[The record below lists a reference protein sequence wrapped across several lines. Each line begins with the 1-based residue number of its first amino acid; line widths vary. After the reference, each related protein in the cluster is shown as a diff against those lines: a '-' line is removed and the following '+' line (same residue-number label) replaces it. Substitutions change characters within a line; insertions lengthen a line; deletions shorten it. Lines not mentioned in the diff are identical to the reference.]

1 MTCISVFVFYCIQS
15 NYVFDGWD
23 LKTFVKCLVRDI
35 PRSICHDS
43 KGFRLKSLKDRRV
56 RWFL

>member
-1 MTCISVFVFYCIQS
+1 MTCISVSVFYCIQS

-43 KGFRLKSLKDRRV
+43 KGFRLKSSKDKLK
-56 RWFL
+56 

>member
-1 MTCISVFVFYCIQS
+1 MTRISIFVFYCIQS

-35 PRSICHDS
+35 PRSVSHDS
-43 KGFRLKSLKDRRV
+43 KGFRLKSWKDRRV
-56 RWFL
+56 R